1 MASEH
6 KNMSRIF
13 ELLASITS
21 KHPECSVDK
30 ASLEYISKMQM
41 IQSQRIK
48 DIPFLS
54 IFPPE
59 CLLKK
64 FSSQEEAL
72 ETIYP
77 GLIANTNMENIL
89 KVEKF
94 VEKLIE
100 SNRLKDKIYFDFI
113 LKLPESMKS

>member
-1 MASEH
+1 MQ
-6 KNMSRIF
+6 
-13 ELLASITS
+13 IT
-21 KHPECSVDK
+21 
-30 ASLEYISKMQM
+30 
-41 IQSQRIK
+41 QSQRIK

-54 IFPPE
+54 IFPAE
-59 CLLKK
+59 SLLKN

-77 GLIANTNMENIL
+77 GLIGNANMENIL

-100 SNRLKDKIYFDFI
+100 SNKLKDRIYFDFI
-113 LKLPESMKS
+113 LKLPESMES